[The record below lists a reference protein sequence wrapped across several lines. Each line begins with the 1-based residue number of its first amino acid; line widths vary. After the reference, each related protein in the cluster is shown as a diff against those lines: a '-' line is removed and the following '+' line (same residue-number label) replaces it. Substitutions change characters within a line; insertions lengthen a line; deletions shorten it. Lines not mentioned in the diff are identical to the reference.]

1 MASSSARRWT
11 CVYTKDI
18 HKKQKHRK
26 KYEDGVLDVWEDQN
40 NKTRLFAADDD
51 GNPKG
56 EALAFGNLSA
66 REISALVDGDDI
78 RIEGYD
84 VTPEEEQGEG
94 GGTTALGAAVTNP
107 PFAPRVTIARPRAVA
122 PAASMANIRK
132 PFNQPFKPPA
142 FTARPKAVEEP
153 PAYKAARTSPEPET
167 EIDEEAAAR
176 ELDAYWA
183 QIRAARAESGRTA
196 GGFDDLYEEAR
207 RENPGDASL
216 RPAPVERAVDPSSS
230 KKAAVP
236 LAQRKSKWAVY
247 AGGDTRKAKEEPE
260 PEMSG
265 FAAAIQAAG
274 GGGDPLSALARL
286 GAGGDTRPR
295 ARDDFPTAT
304 TSALEKWGDGAST
317 AQRQRWEDAGSTA
330 QGQRWTGADI
340 TNEVTAPFAAVVPTQ
355 QRRQVPLKP
364 AASPQNLV
372 INPTELNLGFPSKDD
387 LSALRSRSGVTAGSS
402 FATAKAYQTHFC
414 GALRN
419 DLHARLAFVREKMDG
434 ILRRKREGGGSVAAR
449 PGTDAELEEAKQ
461 LSHQLK
467 RGDVCVYHAH
477 CKLRFE
483 TFRKFGWKKKKDKD
497 GGDCDEY
504 GSPGS
509 SGSNPRTWLFLEEKS
524 ERRGYK
530 TYNKGDV
537 WVISNNPHMQTAH
550 ANAIGDRNKAP
561 WAIVAQTLW
570 HGPDQDGKMEVKLL
584 SPKPAHGIK
593 ENNRVFAAKVFD
605 GGSTL
610 AEFDNVASMTPM
622 SFHLLPHLLAAPL
635 VDEGASQGVVDAD
648 ADALKTK
655 HRLNDDQA
663 DAVARALIAADE
675 AGRALSTP
683 SLTVSPV
690 RLIHGPF
697 GSGKT
702 STLAAFIVAAAERLG
717 ESKSEARIL
726 VSAHTN
732 VAVDRVLNALKE
744 RNFTDF
750 IRVGALRRIDH
761 SILPH
766 SLHLADRKRSGD
778 VDVAGDKGKPLRGK
792 GAAHANELMEML
804 KEAKT
809 PAQRRILAQELAATR
824 AGAADKRARALSKVR
839 VVGTTTASCGNAALE
854 GMNFDVVVLD
864 ECSQMTEP
872 SSMLAM
878 SRFGC
883 RALVA
888 VGDPKQLPPVLDS
901 KDLVLPADS
910 KDSNNSPN
918 PLAKGIFV
926 RLREAGHPATL
937 LRTQYRLHPKLS
949 ETPNRCYYDGELV
962 DGCDAAE
969 RGARVAVNG
978 APLNPLTWID
988 SGSRDV
994 TQDGGSKYS
1003 PSEAR
1008 FAALIAARVVEVGVS
1023 AGEVGVITLYK
1034 AQERAIVNNLAGI
1047 LSREGVKEVCEED
1060 DVGGEDDGAVK
1071 VSTVDAFQG
1080 QEKDVI
1086 ILSLCGAHGGSGFVT
1101 PERINVALTR
1111 ARRHLIVLGD
1121 SRAPG
1126 MNKHPAWGS
1135 CLKIS
1140 RTSPN
1145 GYKPS
1150 FTVDG
1155 ELRDWLDG
1163 WSGADLTMR
1172 QSPSPHG
1179 SPVDEHERIV
1189 LDESIEDLSTPPS
1202 RKAEREDAVELDDDV
1217 VELDEAPP
1225 VELDACPPVELDAPA
1240 PPVELDAPSP
1250 PVELDAPSPPGSPH
1264 ETESPGVDD
1273 WTKDP
1278 MPEPLSPDLDVAT
1291 LPEGRL
1297 EIHAALAK
1305 VGFTPEDYWHA
1316 YKDIHKGALYRD
1328 EDSRRRVE
1336 TSKLAPVVVEF
1347 FGTSTGTAAPFEW
1360 RKTSCQH
1367 ALIRDLIPACE
1378 TYIHESAGWRWTRLA
1393 KLIEHF
1399 DDHDALE
1406 AEAGGFGHIVVSD
1419 ARTQADDE
1427 AGAAHF
1433 ATTGIAADAVFRN
1446 KKNRFARDM
1455 WDSDSDSDP

>member
-1 MASSSARRWT
+1 
-11 CVYTKDI
+11 
-18 HKKQKHRK
+18 
-26 KYEDGVLDVWEDQN
+26 
-40 NKTRLFAADDD
+40 
-51 GNPKG
+51 
-56 EALAFGNLSA
+56 
-66 REISALVDGDDI
+66 
-78 RIEGYD
+78 
-84 VTPEEEQGEG
+84 
-94 GGTTALGAAVTNP
+94 
-107 PFAPRVTIARPRAVA
+107 
-122 PAASMANIRK
+122 
-132 PFNQPFKPPA
+132 
-142 FTARPKAVEEP
+142 
-153 PAYKAARTSPEPET
+153 
-167 EIDEEAAAR
+167 
-176 ELDAYWA
+176 
-183 QIRAARAESGRTA
+183 
-196 GGFDDLYEEAR
+196 
-207 RENPGDASL
+207 
-216 RPAPVERAVDPSSS
+216 
-230 KKAAVP
+230 
-236 LAQRKSKWAVY
+236 
-247 AGGDTRKAKEEPE
+247 
-260 PEMSG
+260 
-265 FAAAIQAAG
+265 
-274 GGGDPLSALARL
+274 
-286 GAGGDTRPR
+286 
-295 ARDDFPTAT
+295 
-304 TSALEKWGDGAST
+304 
-317 AQRQRWEDAGSTA
+317 
-330 QGQRWTGADI
+330 
-340 TNEVTAPFAAVVPTQ
+340 
-355 QRRQVPLKP
+355 
-364 AASPQNLV
+364 
-372 INPTELNLGFPSKDD
+372 
-387 LSALRSRSGVTAGSS
+387 
-402 FATAKAYQTHFC
+402 
-414 GALRN
+414 
-419 DLHARLAFVREKMDG
+419 MDG

-530 TYNKGDV
+530 TYQKGDV

-635 VDEGASQGVVDAD
+635 VDEGASQRAVDAD

-766 SLHLADRKRSGD
+766 SLHLADKKRSGD

-901 KDLVLPADS
+901 KDLVLLADS

-926 RLREAGHPATL
+926 RLREAGHSATL

-949 ETPNRCYYDGELV
+949 ETPNRCYYGGELV

-969 RGARVAVNG
+969 RGARVTVNG

-1034 AQERAIVNNLAGI
+1034 AQERAIINNLAGI

-1060 DVGGEDDGAVK
+1060 DAGGEDDGAVK

-1163 WSGADLTMR
+1163 WSAAGLPTR
-1172 QSPSPHG
+1172 QSPEPRG
-1179 SPVDEHERIV
+1179 SLVDEHERIV
-1189 LDESIEDLSTPPS
+1189 LDESVEDLSTPPT

-1217 VELDEAPP
+1217 LELEEAPP
-1225 VELDACPPVELDAPA
+1225 VELDACPH
-1240 PPVELDAPSP
+1240 VELDAPSS
-1250 PVELDAPSPPGSPH
+1250 PVELDASPLPWSWTRPHLPGPLTKRNPPAWTTGRRTRCPSP
-1264 ETESPGVDD
+1264 
-1273 WTKDP
+1273 
-1278 MPEPLSPDLDVAT
+1278 
-1291 LPEGRL
+1291 
-1297 EIHAALAK
+1297 
-1305 VGFTPEDYWHA
+1305 
-1316 YKDIHKGALYRD
+1316 
-1328 EDSRRRVE
+1328 
-1336 TSKLAPVVVEF
+1336 
-1347 FGTSTGTAAPFEW
+1347 
-1360 RKTSCQH
+1360 
-1367 ALIRDLIPACE
+1367 
-1378 TYIHESAGWRWTRLA
+1378 
-1393 KLIEHF
+1393 
-1399 DDHDALE
+1399 
-1406 AEAGGFGHIVVSD
+1406 
-1419 ARTQADDE
+1419 
-1427 AGAAHF
+1427 
-1433 ATTGIAADAVFRN
+1433 
-1446 KKNRFARDM
+1446 
-1455 WDSDSDSDP
+1455 